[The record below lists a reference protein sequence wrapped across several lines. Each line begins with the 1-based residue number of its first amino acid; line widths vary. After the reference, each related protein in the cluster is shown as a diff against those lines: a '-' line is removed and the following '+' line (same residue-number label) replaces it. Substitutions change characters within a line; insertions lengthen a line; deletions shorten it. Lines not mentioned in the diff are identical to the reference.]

1 MSAGHAGSDS
11 DDADDN
17 AERAAARADLKK
29 LARGWKPPKAKRR
42 SSDSDDD
49 EAAIDLALTMPGMV
63 VSVGG
68 IALCFASMI
77 GTILVWIRIVDTIN
91 VLTVLSMFATAGA
104 VCVGSIY
111 VLLRL
116 LPKLLATRQRRWLAA
131 LPFPF
136 DRDAYLHALAADRQ
150 FTGRVRLIISP
161 AVELDDE
168 TRAMLAHAASRACR
182 RTTAKWAGDDLI
194 VTSREL
200 ATSQSGGR
208 GPGTMYNSNAL
219 HRWFRKAAR
228 RFLVPTAKAYALRR
242 VVIDL
247 E

>member
-1 MSAGHAGSDS
+1 MNAGEGDEA
-11 DDADDN
+11 

-29 LARGWKPPKAKRR
+29 LARGWKPPKSKRPA
-42 SSDSDDD
+42 SDDD
-49 EAAIDLALTMPGMV
+49 EAAIDLALAMPGMV
-63 VSVGG
+63 VSGVG

-77 GTILVWIRIVDTIN
+77 GTILVWIRIVDHFN
-91 VLTVLSMFATAGA
+91 VLTVLGMFAVAAA
-104 VCVGSIY
+104 VAVGSIY

-116 LPKLLATRQRRWLAA
+116 VPKLLAARQRRWLAA

-136 DRDAYLHALAADRQ
+136 DRDAYLHELAADRQ
-150 FTGRVRLIISP
+150 FTGQVRLIISP
-161 AVELDDE
+161 THKLDDDD
-168 TRAMLAHAASRACR
+168 RALLAHAASRACR
-182 RTTAKWAGDDLI
+182 RTTAKWAGDELV

-208 GPGTMYNSNAL
+208 GGGTMYNSHAL

-228 RFLVPTAKAYALRR
+228 RFLIPTAKAYDLSR
-242 VVIDL
+242 VVVDL